1 MSTTDI
7 RATVREKY
15 GEAALRVA
23 AGGGSSCCGG
33 AAFNGSCDPITSN
46 LYDDAQTAGLPEQ
59 AVLASLGCGNP
70 TALAQLNEGE
80 TVLDLGSGGGIDV
93 LLSARRVGP
102 TGRAFGLD
110 MTDEMLEL
118 ARRNQREAGVEN
130 VEFLKGHIEE
140 VPLPDAAV
148 DVVIS
153 NCVIN
158 LSADKPRVLR
168 EAFRVLKPGG
178 RFAVSDVVVRGEV
191 PAEMRRSMELW
202 VGCVAGALEEG
213 EFRRLLTEVGFE
225 DVEIEP
231 TRVYRAEDA
240 RAFLEGAG
248 MDADAIAPEVD
259 GRFMG
264 AFVRARKP
272 LAAGTEEKAQ
282 ACCAPGCC
290 A

>member
-1 MSTTDI
+1 
-7 RATVREKY
+7 
-15 GEAALRVA
+15 
-23 AGGGSSCCGG
+23 
-33 AAFNGSCDPITSN
+33 
-46 LYDDAQTAGLPEQ
+46 
-59 AVLASLGCGNP
+59 
-70 TALAQLNEGE
+70 
-80 TVLDLGSGGGIDV
+80 
-93 LLSARRVGP
+93 
-102 TGRAFGLD
+102 

-140 VPLPDAAV
+140 IPLPDAAV

-158 LSADKPRVLR
+158 LSADKRRVLR

-213 EFRRLLTEVGFE
+213 EFRRLLAETGFE

-272 LAAGTEEKAQ
+272 AEEKAS